1 MAIAISELIAV
12 TGMCPFSAPALFSS
26 NSCGSSLRRAASA
39 GSPDAALTST
49 ITGFGLTE
57 NGTGS
62 SPAARR
68 ISSVT
73 IESLPPPTAD
83 SGRPSEL
90 STGRGGRA
98 HAGHLDHEIK
108 HVGQVVAVR
117 VLGQPVGVNRR

>member
-1 MAIAISELIAV
+1 MAISELIAV

-26 NSCGSSLRRAASA
+26 NSRGSSLRRAASA
-39 GSPDAALTST
+39 ASPDAALTLT

-83 SGRPSEL
+83 SGRPSAL
-90 STGRGGRA
+90 STGV
-98 HAGHLDHEIK
+98 AGALSA
-108 HVGQVVAVR
+108 GTSTTR
-117 VLGQPVGVNRR
+117 SST